1 MISFEGKKRKYI
13 VLKALNN
20 NVILA
25 KDISLDEEIVLV
37 GGKGIGFGKRDGN
50 VVHLNKE
57 DVEKTF
63 YLSDPKTKK

>member
-1 MISFEGKKRKYI
+1 MKEKKKIYRSQGLKQQCYFGKGHK
-13 VLKALNN
+13 
-20 NVILA
+20 
-25 KDISLDEEIVLV
+25 LDEEIVLV
-37 GGKGIGFGKRDGN
+37 GKGIGFGKRDGN